1 MSRIPFVPGLGFQL
15 LTPCYDAFIALTMRE
30 ARLREMLIEQMD
42 LRSSRTVAEVGCGT
56 GTLALMLKR
65 RAPHACMTGIAS
77 RIGTP
82 PRSRWRPPP

>member
-1 MSRIPFVPGLGFQL
+1 MTIHKEGFKSIAISAILFGLINVLSFYFLSHNYL
-15 LTPCYDAFIALTMRE
+15 LVSWIIFI
-30 ARLREMLIEQMD
+30 
-42 LRSSRTVAEVGCGT
+42 
-56 GTLALMLKR
+56 GTLALLLKR